1 MLVQKIN
8 NSVPFQYKSV
18 LKEEF
23 RAGRIPL
30 KKDITGALLKR
41 GEETVDHTIPKS
53 KGGKSNLFNYSLMS
67 EKANKTRGNK
77 PLKSYID
84 LESFIEYVKVMLNVK
99 TDDLDGVEY
108 LKGWLPNILKAIKE
122 NK

>member
-1 MLVQKIN
+1 MQIQATENV
-8 NSVPFQYKSV
+8 SFQYKSI
-18 LKEEF
+18 LKSEF
-23 RAGRIPL
+23 RAGNIPL